1 MAYKYIYT
9 CAAYDCIWVHKWGS
23 ILWCALY
30 IYICDTRDLW
40 TLLRPEWWETI
51 SHVSGSVP
59 VWAFFALTIRT
70 HIVFFFFFFLLL
82 LILSFRV
89 YFLFFYGRNGFSFLL
104 ATMFASSVLTGKG
117 GNRYRATLNEIQNHL
132 GQLKQPTSISGASY
146 FYKFHTCWNDLEPI
160 LTWTNRFEP
169 DEIQIPQF

>member
-1 MAYKYIYT
+1 MVCLVYIYMWHSWFMDVVET
-9 CAAYDCIWVHKWGS
+9 RVVGNHQSRFRLRARMDILRFDHKG
-23 ILWCALY
+23 
-30 IYICDTRDLW
+30 
-40 TLLRPEWWETI
+40 
-51 SHVSGSVP
+51 
-59 VWAFFALTIRT
+59 T
-70 HIVFFFFFFLLL
+70 HRLLL
-82 LILSFRV
+82 LLLFIIIIFEFLSF
-89 YFLFFYGRNGFSFLL
+89 FLFFYGRNGFSFLL